1 MMTHSNPAELAAL
14 AAVGT
19 DHWIET
25 LDDGSHVLIRPLR
38 SEDRERERLFLE
50 RLSPMTR
57 KFRFHGEVKIDD
69 KLLDQLMDLD
79 YQTTMAFIA
88 LTHVDGE
95 LREVGISRYAA
106 VDNQQC
112 ECAVTVADDFKQLGL
127 GLALM
132 RHLIDVA
139 KRNGFHQMYSI
150 DSSMDRDM
158 RDMARELGFRAQPD
172 PDDACQV
179 IRRLAL

>member
-1 MMTHSNPAELAAL
+1 MITHPTAELAAL
-14 AAVGT
+14 GAVGA

-25 LDDGSHVLIRPLR
+25 LEDGSHVLIRPLR
-38 SEDRERERLFLE
+38 AEDRDRERLFLE

-69 KLLDQLMDLD
+69 KLLDRLMDVD

-106 VDNQQC
+106 VDKQQC

-158 RDMARELGFRAQPD
+158 RDMARELGFRAQVD
-172 PDDACQV
+172 PDDSCQV